1 MILYFDPLL
10 NNSTDS
16 PLRTT
21 AIVRLGGAVQM
32 VGGAI
37 ISY

>member
-10 NNSTDS
+10 NDSTDS
-16 PLRTT
+16 SLRTT